1 MSKALNELIDEI
13 LCSEE
18 VIRFKKLESIILKK
32 EEVNNK
38 IIRLREVEKQAVNA
52 RELGLENAYFMY
64 KKEYDEILSSFENDV
79 LISSYLDSKEEVES
93 LINLVIGTIEDEIN
107 NVING

>member
-1 MSKALNELIDEI
+1 MSRALNELINEI
-13 LCSEE
+13 LSSEE
-18 VIRFKKLESIILKK
+18 VIRFKKLESIILKN
-32 EEVNNK
+32 EEVNSK

-79 LISSYLDSKEEVES
+79 LISSYLDSKEEVKS
-93 LINLVIGTIEDEIN
+93 LINLVIGIIEDEIN
-107 NVING
+107 NVINE

>member
-13 LCSEE
+13 LSSEE
-18 VIRFKKLESIILKK
+18 VIRFKKLESIILKN
-32 EEVNNK
+32 EEVNSK

-79 LISSYLDSKEEVES
+79 LISSYLDSKEEVKS

>member
-13 LCSEE
+13 LSSEE
-18 VIRFKKLESIILKK
+18 VIRFKKLESIILKN
-32 EEVNNK
+32 EEVNSK

-79 LISSYLDSKEEVES
+79 LISSYLDSKEEVKS
-93 LINLVIGTIEDEIN
+93 LINLVIGPIEDVIN

>member
-13 LCSEE
+13 LSSEE
-18 VIRFKKLESIILKK
+18 VIRFKKLESIILKN

-38 IIRLREVEKQAVNA
+38 IIRLREVEKQAINA

-64 KKEYDEILSSFENDV
+64 KNEYDEILSSFENDV
-79 LISSYLDSKEEVES
+79 LISSYLDSKEEVKS

>member
-13 LCSEE
+13 LSSEE
-18 VIRFKKLESIILKK
+18 VIRFKKLESIILKN

-79 LISSYLDSKEEVES
+79 LISSYLDSKEEVKS

-107 NVING
+107 NMING

>member
-13 LCSEE
+13 LSSGE
-18 VIRFKKLESIILKK
+18 VIRFKKLESIILKN

-79 LISSYLDSKEEVES
+79 LISSYLDSKEEVKS

>member
-13 LCSEE
+13 LSSEE

-79 LISSYLDSKEEVES
+79 LISSYLDSKEEVKS
-93 LINLVIGTIEDEIN
+93 LINLVIGIVEDEIN
-107 NVING
+107 NVINE

>member
-13 LCSEE
+13 LSSEE
-18 VIRFKKLESIILKK
+18 VIRFKKLESIILKN

-64 KKEYDEILSSFENDV
+64 KNEYDEILSSFENDV
-79 LISSYLDSKEEVES
+79 LISSYLDSKEEVKS

>member
-13 LCSEE
+13 LSSGE
-18 VIRFKKLESIILKK
+18 VIRFKKLESIILKN

-79 LISSYLDSKEEVES
+79 LISSYLDSKEEVKS

-107 NVING
+107 NMING

>member
-13 LCSEE
+13 LTSEE
-18 VIRFKKLESIILKK
+18 VIRFKKLESIILKN

-79 LISSYLDSKEEVES
+79 LISSYLDSKEEVKS

-107 NVING
+107 NVINE

>member
-1 MSKALNELIDEI
+1 M
-13 LCSEE
+13 
-18 VIRFKKLESIILKK
+18 
-32 EEVNNK
+32 
-38 IIRLREVEKQAVNA
+38 NA